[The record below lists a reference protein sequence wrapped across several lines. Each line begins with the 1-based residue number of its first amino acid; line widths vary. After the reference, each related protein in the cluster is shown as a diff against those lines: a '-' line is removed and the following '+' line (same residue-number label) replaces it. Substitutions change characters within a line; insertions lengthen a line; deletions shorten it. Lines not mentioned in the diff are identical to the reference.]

1 MHYLERVTTEYV
13 EMEDRLRLTA
23 SLRSGKTISFWFTQR
38 LLIQLLL
45 ACTDWLENQS
55 PDIAKKIATS
65 QSKDSAL
72 SLAQESAKS
81 ELHAETSV
89 VASPNSPNLLVKELD
104 INFRTEGI
112 ELVIKAKNERFSLI
126 LDTKQLR
133 QWLSIIYML
142 WQNAKWPNS
151 HWPDWMTLN
160 DASPSLASSVH

>member
-1 MHYLERVTTEYV
+1 MHYLERVTTEYI
-13 EMEDRLRLTA
+13 EMEDRLRLTGI
-23 SLRSGKTISFWFTQR
+23 LRSGKTISFWFTQR

-89 VASPNSPNLLVKELD
+89 VASPNSPNLLVKELE
-104 INFRTEGI
+104 ILNFT
-112 ELVIKAKNERFSLI
+112 KN
-126 LDTKQLR
+126 
-133 QWLSIIYML
+133 
-142 WQNAKWPNS
+142 
-151 HWPDWMTLN
+151 
-160 DASPSLASSVH
+160 